1 MSELKLLV
9 VGAGRRVVEDVLPVL
24 DTLAGSVSLTGILA
38 RTSRTEELA
47 GKMRTITAL
56 DEALA
61 AGLHHEADL
70 VYVVVAKGAVP
81 GVLTAL
87 ASAGAPSFGL
97 LLETP
102 GLLLKHLGH
111 LRKLSPFGSVIMA
124 EDCVALPWVSLV
136 KRAVA
141 EGPLGPLKEV
151 VLDRSA
157 WRYHGVA
164 LLKALLDAPIT
175 SARRRSSNN
184 EGGDE
189 GARVELRVR
198 GGGRGLMI
206 EPRDYATGHVV
217 LVGRDGTASDAPERV
232 PGAVPLAM
240 EPAEDGSVDLV
251 LGPQRETLAPE
262 EAALVGEIRAGDRVT
277 AHMHGLKRVGLRRLL
292 MDRAAG
298 RPGYPLSEGLDDMA
312 VDAVLEKAGRWLA
325 TPLTSLRS
333 PLARSLA
340 GLALRPLARG

>member
-1 MSELKLLV
+1 VSELKLLV

-24 DTLAGSVSLTGILA
+24 DTLAGTVSLTGILA

-47 GKMRTITAL
+47 GRPRTVTAL

-61 AGLHHEADL
+61 AGLHQEADV

-81 GVLTAL
+81 GVLGKL

-111 LRKLSPFGSVIMA
+111 LRKLSPFPSVIMA

-141 EGPLGPLKEV
+141 EGPLGPLQEV

-175 SARRRSSNN
+175 SARRRST
-184 EGGDE
+184 GGE
-189 GARVELRVR
+189 NARVDLRVR
-198 GGGRGLMI
+198 GGGRGLLI

-232 PGAVPLAM
+232 PGALPLAM
-240 EPAEDGSVDLV
+240 EPAADGSVDLV
-251 LGPQRETLAPE
+251 LGPQRETLSPE
-262 EAALVGEIRAGDRVT
+262 EAALVGDVAAGDRVT

-325 TPLTSLRS
+325 TPITSLRS